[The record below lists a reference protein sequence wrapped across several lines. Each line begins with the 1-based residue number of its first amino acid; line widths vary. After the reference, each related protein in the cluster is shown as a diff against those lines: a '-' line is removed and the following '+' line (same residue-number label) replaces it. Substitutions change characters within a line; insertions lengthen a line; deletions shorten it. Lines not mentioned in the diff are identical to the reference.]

1 MLPNSTHSRVAA
13 RHRAQI
19 SLSEPRRK
27 QAWRAVVQAKIRN
40 QAVVV
45 ADSPTAGKLGE
56 LARQVRSGDVSNRE
70 AQAARAYW
78 SAFHEKSFRRNAD
91 GDDSINGALNY
102 GYTVLRG
109 AMAQAVVRAGLWP
122 TAGIHHQAR
131 ENSWCLVDDLMEPF
145 RPVVDRAVLDM
156 EDFPSSAARQR
167 IVAILDDKFDDTS
180 TRIAV
185 QESAEAFAL
194 YVEGDSEEF
203 SAPEMAA

>member
-1 MLPNSTHSRVAA
+1 
-13 RHRAQI
+13 
-19 SLSEPRRK
+19 
-27 QAWRAVVQAKIRN
+27 
-40 QAVVV
+40 
-45 ADSPTAGKLGE
+45 
-56 LARQVRSGDVSNRE
+56 
-70 AQAARAYW
+70 
-78 SAFHEKSFRRNAD
+78 
-91 GDDSINGALNY
+91 
-102 GYTVLRG
+102 
-109 AMAQAVVRAGLWP
+109 
-122 TAGIHHQAR
+122 
-131 ENSWCLVDDLMEPF
+131 MEPF